1 MRSKG
6 RESQL
11 DANEVAAVVVAVA
24 TAVLVIGLLIA
35 LTALTKTLRLLR
47 TTVDELRLSAL
58 PLVADARATVA
69 QASQELERVDTLLGS
84 AESITATVD
93 SASRLAYLAF
103 SNPVIKLLAFGSGTA
118 RATRRLRRG
127 RAAEIEQGR

>member
-1 MRSKG
+1 M
-6 RESQL
+6 
-11 DANEVAAVVVAVA
+11 AAVVVAVA

-127 RAAEIEQGR
+127 RAAENEQGR